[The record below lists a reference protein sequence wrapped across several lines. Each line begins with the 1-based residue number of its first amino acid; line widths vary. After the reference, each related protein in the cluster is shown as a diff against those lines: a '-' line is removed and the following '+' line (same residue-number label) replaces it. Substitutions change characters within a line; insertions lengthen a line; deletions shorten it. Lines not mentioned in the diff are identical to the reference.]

1 MQIGENYSSDISC
14 PNSHQDLKKELMA
27 YAEKNKIVAGFIA
40 TYVGSLEQVNLRY
53 ANQPNGTLL
62 KGHFEIL
69 SVSGTL
75 STTSAHLHLSV
86 ADSTG
91 KAIGGHLLDSN
102 LIYSTA
108 EIVIGE
114 LLDIEFTQALDSAY
128 GYQELVI
135 KARKR

>member
-62 KGHFEIL
+62 KG
-69 SVSGTL
+69 TL

-102 LIYSTA
+102 LIYTTA